1 MESLVGVRNLKTSMC
16 GVWSPFG
23 EPFHTHGEVKLQLG
37 RKPMP
42 PVAPVAAAVSAV
54 APSPQNIKQQKQQQH
69 ERQRRQQQQLPF
81 PPTLHR
87 GLGLGL
93 GLHPQRFPRELL
105 KSSQQRVL
113 SCQAGHTSA
122 HTLAGSKSDPLLHIR
137 IRYAPAFIPSPPPTA
152 KRIERDDGSDDD
164 GNTDLHTPPPRLP
177 MCTVL
182 PKLPH
187 NMRATI
193 EFKNVQ
199 RQTRLG
205 LQEALEERQRV
216 RASIYALRH
225 AESAIGPLVLQ
236 RREPRFHT
244 RRGAESSAHAPAIER
259 GVKTIGSA
267 GKLVP
272 LQNAGLRTSGS
283 HAKIGL
289 PVPDSSAAGKSTM
302 SSLLHGRTSFWHT
315 AADTFSSDDGG
326 RLVLWQT
333 MLEQW
338 EQRKPP
344 PPNFSVEQQRAQVEI
359 GSAFFESLRTLVEK
373 ESSEPLTFDYLEALF
388 QMVGPLFVDP
398 DAKLPEKHRQE
409 LIMPLMRAAA
419 DCLGL
424 PQGSEGAAL
433 FRQLQLEY
441 ATPLKQSP
449 QSSPGRRPS
458 MKTLPTAP
466 TGAASRSS
474 SPIVPSPLPQ

>member
-1 MESLVGVRNLKTSMC
+1 MGKAERRYLKMC

-23 EPFHTHGEVKLQLG
+23 EPFHTHGEVMLQLG

-42 PVAPVAAAVSAV
+42 PVAPVPAAASAV
-54 APSPQNIKQQKQQQH
+54 APSPQNIKQ
-69 ERQRRQQQQLPF
+69 RQQQQLPF

-152 KRIERDDGSDDD
+152 QRIEREDGSDDD
-164 GNTDLHTPPPRLP
+164 GNTDLHSPPPPLP
-177 MCTVL
+177 MRNVL
-182 PKLPH
+182 PKLPL

-193 EFKNVQ
+193 GFKSVQ
-199 RQTRLG
+199 RQTRLS

-244 RRGAESSAHAPAIER
+244 RRGAEASAHAPAIER
-259 GVKTIGSA
+259 GVKTLSLGSA

-272 LQNAGLRTSGS
+272 LRTSGS
-283 HAKIGL
+283 LAKIGL
-289 PVPDSSAAGKSTM
+289 PAPDSSAAGKSTM
-302 SSLLHGRTSFWHT
+302 SALLHGRTSFWHT

-333 MLEQW
+333 VLEQW

-359 GSAFFESLRTLVEK
+359 GSAFFECLRTLVEK
-373 ESSEPLTFDYLEALF
+373 KSSEPLTFDYLEALF
-388 QMVGPLFVDP
+388 QKVGPLFVDP
-398 DAKLPEKHRQE
+398 DDKLSEKHRQE

-424 PQGSEGAAL
+424 PEGSEGAVL
-433 FRQLQLEY
+433 FRRLQLEY
-441 ATPLKQSP
+441 ATPQKQSP
-449 QSSPGRRPS
+449 QLSPGRRPS
-458 MKTLPTAP
+458 VKTLPTAP

-474 SPIVPSPLPQ
+474 SPMPSPLPQ